1 MRCYCK
7 TIFLWSE
14 EKFPPWILV
23 SLFFTKIARAVTPL
37 LLHLQHWDKRDR
49 LLGAAGS
56 ICINKLSPTRSG
68 YVCIPLL
75 FQHLF
80 FSSSFLVATDHYI
93 HLYLIFFCKPFC
105 QVLCLMLPFVC
116 MKNTAGTW
124 SWYDTCD
131 NKLRGKNKRKYPNNL
146 QIFLCKFTSLVQCI
160 CTCQK
165 PGATFHVLLI
175 FWLSCKKSWWTS
187 LSSVQTTLPA
197 EKC

>member
-1 MRCYCK
+1 MLWPHCYFTYSTETRGTDCWA
-7 TIFLWSE
+7 L
-14 EKFPPWILV
+14 LV
-23 SLFFTKIARAVTPL
+23 VFVLTNC
-37 LLHLQHWDKRDR
+37 LLHVVVMSVYLYFFNTFFSVLPF
-49 LLGAAGS
+49 LLPLIITS
-56 ICINKLSPTRSG
+56 ICI
-68 YVCIPLL
+68 L
-75 FQHLF
+75 F
-80 FSSSFLVATDHYI
+80 
-93 HLYLIFFCKPFC
+93 FFCKPFC
-105 QVLCLMLPFVC
+105 QALCLMLPFVC

-131 NKLRGKNKRKYPNNL
+131 NKLRGKNKRKYPNDL